1 MAKNVRLKN
10 IFLLM
15 VITFS
20 FSSTAF
26 AQRRSS
32 GGGTK
37 VKPSIGAMM
46 LFGSGQMGNDTDVL
60 SRSMLYTPVAIFA
73 GFNIRKFRLG
83 INYEYNLVGQSDDP
97 ASFSN
102 QNIGGKGSAA
112 GLRLGFYNGITSVDL
127 IYRASEKYTL
137 DKATLAGTTSEYEGS
152 SGYGIQY
159 YRRLKNR
166 IGIVVDY
173 SMGTYKSVGSN
184 SDDLNWNRASLGLVF
199 TNFSSGR

>member
-1 MAKNVRLKN
+1 MAKTVRPQN

-15 VITFS
+15 VIALS
-20 FSSTAF
+20 LGSTAY
-26 AQRRSS
+26 AAPST
-32 GGGTK
+32 GGSK

-46 LFGSGQMGNDTDVL
+46 LFGTGSMGNSTDVL
-60 SRSMLYTPVAIFA
+60 SRCMLYTPVAIFA
-73 GFNIRKFRLG
+73 GFNIKKFRVG

-102 QNIGGKGSAA
+102 QNIGGKGSAP
-112 GLRLGFYNGITSVDL
+112 GLRLGYYNGITSVDF
-127 IYRASEKYTL
+127 IYRLSEKYTL

-152 SGYGIQY
+152 GGYGIQY

-173 SMGTYKSVGSN
+173 SMGTYKSVGAN
-184 SDDLNWNRASLGLVF
+184 SDDLNWTRASLGLVF